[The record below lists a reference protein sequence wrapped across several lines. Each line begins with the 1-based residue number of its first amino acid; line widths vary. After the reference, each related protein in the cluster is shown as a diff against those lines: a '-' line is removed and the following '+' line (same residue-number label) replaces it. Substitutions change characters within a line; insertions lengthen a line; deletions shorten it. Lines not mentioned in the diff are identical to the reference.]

1 MKATTTSAIALATA
15 PDCFIPAFTDTQCPG
30 YPFGIEPAGMILQP
44 SNAPPV
50 HLTPRQLEVLALLC
64 EGLSNKLIGRR
75 LNIAGTTVK
84 IHISCILRAL
94 NVSSRLQAVVAARP
108 LGLSG
113 EPAIGRSTSPEHFF
127 SRPQQSVMS
136 RFPLGDLYSRPL
148 AETADDSLVEIT
160 G

>member
-1 MKATTTSAIALATA
+1 MKATTTSAIALAAA
-15 PDCFIPAFTDTQCPG
+15 PDCFIPAFADPQLPG
-30 YPFGIEPAGMILQP
+30 FPFGIEPAGMIRQP

-64 EGLSNKLIGRR
+64 VGLSNKLIGRR

-84 IHISCILRAL
+84 IHISSILRAL

-113 EPAIGRSTSPEHFF
+113 EPAIGSSVPPEFSP
-127 SRPQQSVMS
+127 PQQSVVLHFPWDDLSS
-136 RFPLGDLYSRPL
+136 RSP
-148 AETADDSLVEIT
+148 AEPADESLLETT